1 MGWRDVQAGVAS
13 GAISYAPD
21 EFKEGFARMGKNI
34 VARMNAHTDAKIQ
47 AKLDAEAEAAAERK
61 ELKKLQDAAEKE
73 DKTRREQVKTMLSSL
88 GLDSGDTK
96 LAAATFSKLKAF
108 GDYSKTLDWLTEK
121 VKADGLI
128 FANKPENQQTSDM
141 LGGSSEFNLNDYSDL
156 AMSESSNDPTASRT
170 NADGQV
176 YSGKWQFGDARLAEA
191 NAAMGT
197 DFTANTFNTAS
208 EITQDEV
215 ATWHFKDILQYI
227 EDNDLDTYVGK
238 EINGVT
244 LTENSLVAV
253 AHLGGKEGLKKFL
266 ETNGEYNKKDELGT
280 SLTDYAEKFSG
291 ASAEPEEGFTGF
303 APPVADDKDD
313 ETLPNYMTA
322 LINKNNIT
330 GIKSAVEQQLEQ
342 FPDPEN
348 IPPEKQDEYANLIAR
363 QSLILSVE
371 NSYETAAANPTIK
384 LTDQNFSVTL
394 NNEAQE
400 LGGDE
405 TSTQPKVYTAILT
418 DEGKYYVNGAA
429 YDAEEVTILQD
440 LNAVTDANLI
450 ANRLTND
457 VTNPLLKIRTD
468 TGVVLRT
475 AKQLDDFV
483 LNNPSILTEVG
494 GPVSSFLVRIGN
506 NLSAVARTL
515 SGVSPQKFETTME
528 AEFNKLL
535 NEEISSQQSVLGS
548 NASAYSQWASL
559 NYKYA
564 FAYAKLAL
572 DSSGQALSNMDF
584 KNSLTI
590 NTAGSDYPTYTE
602 NMRRNVIALL
612 DKKQGEYQDLK
623 DNNVELIL
631 ALQNN
636 LFKEAWETTGLS
648 ADLIEYYT
656 QKLPDQMAWAN
667 ATDYAPADLSGG
679 GGGSGGGTT
688 DTLSPEQSFNEFFN
702 NTERLQ
708 EDFSKYDR
716 LLNIPDITPEKRDSF
731 LNTFFD
737 LRATMVFGQNYTA
750 DQLSRLKD
758 LFRQEFERSRGTN

>member
-108 GDYSKTLDWLTEK
+108 DDYSKTLDWLTEK

-128 FANKPENQQTSDM
+128 FTNKPEDQQTSDM
-141 LGGSSEFNLNDYSDL
+141 LSGSSEFNLNDYSDI
-156 AMSESSNDPTASRT
+156 AKSESSNDPTETRT
-170 NADGQV
+170 NDDGKI
-176 YSGKWQFGDARLAEA
+176 YSGKWQFGDARLAEV

-197 DFTANTFNTAS
+197 DFTAETFNTAS

-227 EDNDLDTYVGK
+227 EDNDLDAYIGK
-238 EINGVT
+238 EINGVR
-244 LTENSLVAV
+244 LTEKSLVAV
-253 AHLGGKEGLKKFL
+253 AHLGGRGGLKKFL
-266 ETNGEYNKKDELGT
+266 QTNGEYNPPDQLGT
-280 SLTDYAEKFSG
+280 TLTKYAEQFSG
-291 ASAEPEEGFTGF
+291 ASAEPEDGFIGF
-303 APPVADDKDD
+303 APPVADDKDA
-313 ETLPNYMTA
+313 ETVPNYMTA

-371 NSYETAAANPTIK
+371 NSYENAAANPTIK
-384 LTDQNFSVTL
+384 LTDNNFSVTL
-394 NNEAQE
+394 NNEAE
-400 LGGDE
+400 ETDGDE
-405 TSTQPKVYTAILT
+405 TTTQPKVYTAILT

-506 NLSAVARTL
+506 NLSAVASTL
-515 SGVSPQKFETTME
+515 SGVSPQKFETRMD

-584 KNSLTI
+584 KNALAI